1 MSAEEKFS
9 RLMKNALNPFV
20 EPLFN
25 EDQLRLA
32 EHPGLMKTTEVL
44 DPRIPK
50 TILAEFR
57 EGTTFYPES
66 KEVVDLVI
74 KEMRE

>member
-1 MSAEEKFS
+1 
-9 RLMKNALNPFV
+9 
-20 EPLFN
+20 
-25 EDQLRLA
+25 
-32 EHPGLMKTTEVL
+32 MKTTEVL